1 MHKCC
6 TIKKKRKRTKREI
19 ERRLTDDF
27 SVIMLKKVK
36 EQYNQA
42 WHGHEIRSNGLKFQW
57 YK

>member
-1 MHKCC
+1 MLHDKK
-6 TIKKKRKRTKREI
+6 KKKRKRTKREI

>member
-1 MHKCC
+1 MLHD
-6 TIKKKRKRTKREI
+6 KKKRKRTKREI

-42 WHGHEIRSNGLKFQW
+42 
-57 YK
+57 